1 MNLPGGSVLF
11 HSLVISSRPKLKLES
26 FTGGPCR
33 VGCKEN
39 TRQRWCATERQLQ
52 PADGRGV
59 GARFRHHTG
68 DGFAAGTKQHS
79 AEQERAS
86 VQTRARK

>member
-39 TRQRWCATERQLQ
+39 TRQGQLQ